1 METLSLK
8 EWRKYKDL
16 LAKCSKQA
24 EDEFLEAV
32 LSGKLG
38 GVGFGNIP
46 KDVIIDYAYGLV
58 TKYGEASSAAA
69 CVFYDELAEASG
81 VLLPAAVPAE
91 TANIHEVAKA
101 VNGAAKSGND
111 EIISS
116 AVGRLVKQAGQ
127 DTTLQNAKRD
137 GAEFAWIPSGDTCA
151 YCLGLAAIGWQ
162 TAGKSTIRGN
172 HAEHIHGN
180 CDCAYAIRFNE
191 STKYQGYDPARYAD
205 MFDMYPGD
213 MPASDELNAL
223 RREVYD
229 RNKDKINA
237 QKRSAY
243 AKRKERES
251 SKAEEIDVN

>member
-1 METLSLK
+1 METLTLK
-8 EWRKYKDL
+8 EWDKYKNL
-16 LAKCSKQA
+16 LSKCSKQA
-24 EDEFLEAV
+24 EDEFLETV

-38 GVGFGNIP
+38 GVGYGNIP

-81 VLLPAAVPAE
+81 VILPAAVPAE

-101 VNGAAKSGND
+101 VNFTDNEEQIA
-111 EIISS
+111 S
-116 AVGRLVKQAGQ
+116 ALSRLVKRAGQ
-127 DTTLQNAKRD
+127 DTTLHNAIRD
-137 GAEFAWIPSGDTCA
+137 GAECAWIPSGDTCA
-151 YCLGLAAIGWQ
+151 FCIALASRGWQ
-162 TAGKSTIRGN
+162 TVSKKMLRNG

-180 CDCAYAIRFNE
+180 CDCAYAVRFND
-191 STKYQGYDPARYAD
+191 STEVAGYDPEEYLEIYNAAD
-205 MFDMYPGD
+205 GTPT
-213 MPASDELNAL
+213 EKINEI
-223 RREVYD
+223 RRIAYKQ
-229 RNKDKINA
+229 NKDKINA

>member
-8 EWRKYKDL
+8 EWRKYKDI

-69 CVFYDELAEASG
+69 CVFYDELAALSG
-81 VLLPAAVPAE
+81 VVLPPAIPAE
-91 TANIHEVAKA
+91 PANYGTVAKA
-101 VNGAAKSGND
+101 VSFTDNEEMLG
-111 EIISS
+111 S

-127 DTTLQNAKRD
+127 DTTLQNALRD

-151 YCLGLAAIGWQ
+151 FCITLASRGWQ
-162 TAGKSTIRGN
+162 TASKGAIKNG

-180 CDCAYAIRFNE
+180 CDCAYAVRFN
-191 STKYQGYDPARYAD
+191 SKTNYAGYDPDKYKAQYDSAEGDTLNEKINSMRRRYYAENKAEILD
-205 MFDMYPGD
+205 QK
-213 MPASDELNAL
+213 ASAYEKRQELN
-223 RREVYD
+223 
-229 RNKDKINA
+229 
-237 QKRSAY
+237 
-243 AKRKERES
+243 S
-251 SKAEEIDVN
+251 SQAEETKV